1 MKATIKTFQCK
12 NGKYFGDCIFLILK
26 NEITNES
33 FHMMIDCGALSED
46 IKGFIR
52 NDLEM
57 RLDMVIATHIDSDH
71 IDGITAILND
81 PDLKNLT
88 IGKILFNCYQP
99 AEVELAETE
108 LEEAESQETLPVKS
122 ERHDSLSEG
131 IKKRL
136 NSLVS
141 SYPMPFQDKISAS
154 TAVSLAS
161 RIVSDDRLKRIWH
174 DVLITNE
181 SDDYLLGGN
190 WGKLIF
196 LSPTILAL
204 RELEDFFKSKFAS
217 FTGIKFPE
225 NPFENIVLTYELLLK
240 IEEKKKRHFKGKWIG
255 SKYRI
260 TEAEMESMSKL
271 PVNENSLSY
280 PNKASLA
287 FIWEVEGHR
296 ILFLGDAMASTVLSS
311 LERKYPGQPLQF
323 DAIKVSHHGSK
334 YNTTGDLMDKID
346 APVFYLTG
354 GDSSSEDCP
363 TLDAIAKI
371 VTGNIKNDRKISIRF
386 NFSND
391 IINRLIFPESEGLRN
406 KYKFELIDDT
416 KEAPYEFQY

>member
-1 MKATIKTFQCK
+1 MTATIKTFQCK

-26 NEITNES
+26 NEITNNS
-33 FHMMIDCGALSED
+33 FHLMVDCGALSEE
-46 IKGFIR
+46 IKCFIR
-52 NDLEM
+52 NDLDM
-57 RLDMVIATHIDSDH
+57 RLDIVIATHIDGDH
-71 IDGITAILND
+71 IDGIIAILND
-81 PDLKNLT
+81 PDLRNLT

-99 AEVELAETE
+99 ANTEPAEFE
-108 LEEAESQETLPVKS
+108 QAEGVRQEPIQ
-122 ERHDSLSEG
+122 EG
-131 IKKRL
+131 IQNRL

-141 SYPMPFQDKISAS
+141 SYPMPIQDKISAS

-161 RIVSDDRLKRIWH
+161 RIVSDDRLKSIWH
-174 DVLITNE
+174 DVLITDE
-181 SDDYLLGGN
+181 SDDYPLGGN

-196 LSPTILAL
+196 LSPTTAAL
-204 RELEDFFKSKFAS
+204 RELDVFFRSKFAA

-225 NPFENIVLTYELLLK
+225 DTFENIAETYELLLK

-255 SKYRI
+255 SKREI
-260 TEAEMESMSKL
+260 TEDEMEYASKQ

-287 FIWEVEGHR
+287 FIWECEGHR
-296 ILFLGDAMASTVLSS
+296 ILIMGDAMASTVLSS

-323 DAIKVSHHGSK
+323 EAIKVSHHGSK
-334 YNTTGDLMDKID
+334 YNTTADLMEKID

-371 VTGNIKNDRKISIRF
+371 VTRNIENDRKRSIRF
-386 NFSND
+386 NFNND
-391 IINRLIFPESEGLRN
+391 IINRLISPESEGVRN
-406 KYKFELIDDT
+406 KYRFELIDDT